1 MLMAKHP
8 DKDTKRRILDFLK
21 EHCGVPYT
29 AEEINVDVFGGS
41 YVHWGEPGDVPL
53 PKIKDALEDLAG
65 GRMVN
70 RDGDKYV
77 KRHVYGQRGYVDSPS
92 YPYPAYRAS
101 RLACM
106 LHRME
111 RAPTAF
117 YRKVRHPR
125 VPNTSKNTARFI
137 GVVCAI
143 IGAIIGVVGVVVTIA
158 GSVLGG

>member
-1 MLMAKHP
+1 MLTTEHP

-21 EHCGVPYT
+21 EHCGEPYT
-29 AEEINVDVFGGS
+29 AEEINVEVFGGS
-41 YVHWGEPGDVPL
+41 YVHGGKQGDVPL
-53 PKIKDALEDLAG
+53 PEIKDALEGLAG

-70 RDGDKYV
+70 RDGYKDV
-77 KRHVYGQRGYVDSPS
+77 KRHVYGQHGYVDSPS

-106 LHRME
+106 LHRMG

-117 YRKVRHPR
+117 CRRVRHSR

-137 GVVCAI
+137 GVVCGIICAI
-143 IGAIIGVVGVVVTIA
+143 VAVITVVGL
-158 GSVLGG
+158 VLGWWN